1 MAFIDTPETQKAN
14 RRFIKAA
21 MKVPLLEPEHELN
34 LARAWREENDEQAL
48 HELTQSYMRLVISM
62 AGRFRNYG
70 LPVGDLVQE
79 GNVGLM
85 QAAARFDPA
94 REVRFSTYAT
104 WWIRAAIQDYVLRN
118 WSIVRT
124 GTTSAQ
130 KSLFF
135 NLRRLRALIDD
146 RQSTQLSPENRDLI
160 AKKLKV
166 RVVDVEHMEA
176 RMAAADRSLNAPM
189 GEDGD
194 GQWQDFLEDGQ
205 ALPEAR
211 VMADHDLLKKQE
223 WIAKALQSLTERE
236 LLIITERKLQEEGV
250 TLESLGHRLGIS
262 KERVRQIEHQA
273 MKKLKTALLDEVEDP
288 IEAGLVGY

>member
-1 MAFIDTPETQKAN
+1 
-14 RRFIKAA
+14 

-205 ALPEAR
+205 ALPEAQ

-273 MKKLKTALLDEVEDP
+273 MKRLKTALLDEVEDP